1 MRVRTNGYRRRRP
14 WPAAIILLSLLVAA
28 TTVWVSV
35 INRDTNPNA
44 VASCPASGTPSS
56 AATQQTPLPYTALHA
71 VTPAPPQDV
80 SIRVLNAGGQRSLAS
95 QVALT
100 AQLFGFTL
108 AAPAANDPLFP
119 QGNLPCVGEIVFG
132 PNGVAAAR
140 TLSLVAPCTQLVRDD
155 RQTSTVDLVLG
166 QHFAS
171 LSADNAARTVLNQL
185 TQWASR
191 HPLPS
196 GGLQAY
202 PELAPQISP
211 ALLDRAH
218 STVC

>member
-1 MRVRTNGYRRRRP
+1 VRLRTSGYRRRRP
-14 WPAAIILLSLLVAA
+14 WPAAIILLMLLVAA

-35 INRDTNPNA
+35 IGRVTNPNA
-44 VASCPASGTPSS
+44 VASCPTPATPPS
-56 AATQQTPLPYTALHA
+56 AAGQQTPLPYSALHA

-95 QVALT
+95 HVAIT

-108 AAPAANDPLFP
+108 AAPPANDPLYP
-119 QGNLPCVGEIVFG
+119 QGNLRCVGEIVFG
-132 PNGVAAAR
+132 PNGLAAAR
-140 TLSLVAPCTQLVRDD
+140 TLSLVAPCAQLVRDD
-155 RQTSTVDLVLG
+155 RQTGTVDLVLG
-166 QHFAS
+166 EHFAS
-171 LSADNAARTVLNQL
+171 LSADPAAHTVLNQL
-185 TQWASR
+185 THWAKR
-191 HPLPS
+191 HPLPT

-202 PELAPQISP
+202 PDLAPQISP